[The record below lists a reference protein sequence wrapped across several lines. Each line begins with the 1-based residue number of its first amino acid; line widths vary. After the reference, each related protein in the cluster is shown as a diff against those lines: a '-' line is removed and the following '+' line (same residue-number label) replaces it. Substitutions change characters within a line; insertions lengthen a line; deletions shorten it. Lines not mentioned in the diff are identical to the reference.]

1 MSKKKKAD
9 KKDKKKKKKLTDK
22 QLIKLLKALK
32 PQTQQVVRVN
42 VGQDAAKKKGEVSS
56 VQPPFVFP
64 TQGFPAIINQGQAP
78 PPTAPSWSALP
89 MSQQP
94 QLQPLIMP
102 PPELPPAPP
111 TMMLTDVEPQT
122 DYEKVKVRRSKKR
135 EEEQRLGYSVKEAP
149 EPRFKKKEIN
159 QTKLGLESSLRNRI
173 VELPSSNDP
182 YMPVEIQT
190 TAENDQIGNV
200 GAFALPSDQWV
211 LTPEGDQPM
220 IQEPVQTTAEIIEPP
235 PEPTVAEVFNEPLPA
250 VDLTQLTETEA
261 EQPFQIIP
269 NTAEK
274 QKVKMSREAK
284 IEKKQIIEELE
295 AAILSGEIDKTD
307 IPAEFFE
314 VKKGVE
320 RIKKSTKIALLKP
333 FWVDLKV
340 MRGSAFL

>member
-22 QLIKLLKALK
+22 QLVKLLKALK

-102 PPELPPAPP
+102 APELPPAPP

-122 DYEKVKVRRSKKR
+122 DFEKIKVRRSKKR

-235 PEPTVAEVFNEPLPA
+235 PVQTVAEVFNEPLPA
-250 VDLTQLTETEA
+250 VDLGQETEQ
-261 EQPFQIIP
+261 ETMEITP
-269 NTAEK
+269 NTSEK
-274 QKVKMSREAK
+274 QKAKMSREAK
-284 IEKKQIIEELE
+284 VEKIQIIRDLEE
-295 AAILSGEIDKTD
+295 AILSGEIDKTE

-320 RIKKSTKIALLKP
+320 RIKKSTKVALLKP